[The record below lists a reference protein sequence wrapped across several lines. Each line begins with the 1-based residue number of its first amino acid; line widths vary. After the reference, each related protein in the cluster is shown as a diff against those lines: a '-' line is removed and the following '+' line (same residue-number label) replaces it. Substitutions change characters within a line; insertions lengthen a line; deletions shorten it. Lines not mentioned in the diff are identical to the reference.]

1 MAIETV
7 RASKSS
13 AQKPM
18 NRDTSRS
25 PDCFIPI
32 NILAAVMTVL
42 GLALTP
48 AFGAEAGRYTFQTLP
63 DGLMRLDTATGEM
76 SLCTKR
82 TAGWVCAAVADDRA
96 ALDAEVG
103 RLERENARLK
113 SALVAHGL
121 RLPDGVTGEA
131 GGSLALPDD
140 RQLDRLM
147 GFFERLWG
155 RLLDMVRT
163 LQNDWAKDK
172 DFEERELRPPD
183 RSHKEKT

>member
-1 MAIETV
+1 
-7 RASKSS
+7 
-13 AQKPM
+13 M
-18 NRDTSRS
+18 NRDRSRS
-25 PDCFIPI
+25 PDCFIPR
-32 NILAAVMTVL
+32 NTLAAVVTVL
-42 GLALTP
+42 GLALTQ
-48 AFGAEAGRYTFQTLP
+48 ASGAEAGRYAFQTVP
-63 DGLMRLDTATGEM
+63 DGLMRLDTTTGEM

-121 RLPDGVTGEA
+121 RLPEGVTGEV
-131 GGSLALPDD
+131 GGGLELPDD
-140 RQLDRLM
+140 RQLDRVM

-172 DFEERELRPPD
+172 GFEEHEPRPPD